1 VSTFRIAIQLASLRS
16 PFKQALLTAGSLG
29 ATSVEIDARTEL
41 RPEELSTTGLR
52 QVRKMLDD
60 SGLRVASV
68 RFATRR
74 GYHVLDEL
82 DRRVAATKAAM
93 KMAYELR
100 APYVVNS
107 VGRVPADAADPAFG
121 ILVEVLGD
129 LGRFGARTGA
139 LLAAR
144 TGLEDGPTLAKLM
157 AALDEGSIRVDFDPA
172 GLIEGGFSVD
182 EAVRALGPYTG
193 LVRARDAV
201 RDRAQGRAV
210 EVQLGRGSVDFPAL
224 FGALEDFAFRGD
236 AVIERNLSD
245 DPQHEIGQ
253 ALAYL
258 KELSAA

>member
-1 VSTFRIAIQLASLRS
+1 M
-16 PFKQALLTAGSLG
+16 PFKQALLIAGSLG
-29 ATSVEIDARTEL
+29 AKSVEIDARTEL
-41 RPEELSTTGLR
+41 RPEELSATGLR

-100 APYVVNS
+100 APFLVNS
-107 VGRVPADAADPAFG
+107 VGRVPADVADPAFG

-139 LLAAR
+139 MLAAR
-144 TGLEDGPTLAKLM
+144 TGMEDGPTLAKLLS
-157 AALDEGSIRVDFDPA
+157 ALDEGSIGVDFDPA
-172 GLIEGGFSVD
+172 GLIENGHSIRD
-182 EAVRALGPYTG
+182 AIPALGPYVR

-224 FGALEDFAFRGD
+224 FGELEDYAFRGN
-236 AVIERNLSD
+236 AVIERNAAD
-245 DPQHEIGQ
+245 DPQREIAQ
-253 ALAYL
+253 AVAYL